1 MDLGLDAKR
10 FLDENHQA
18 IMVTVRPDGTAHV
31 ARVSCG
37 IVDGKLWSSGT
48 VSRVRTKH
56 LRANPNAT
64 LSVFAG
70 RDRRWMGIEAEV
82 KIHEGPD
89 APQKALALQRA
100 TGREPQDVDAFLKDM
115 ADQQRI
121 IYEFEPKRIYG
132 SYEPGAESRATR

>member
-37 IVDGKLWSSGT
+37 LVDGKLWSSGT

-64 LSVFAG
+64 LSVFAVSLVLVW
-70 RDRRWMGIEAEV
+70 RF
-82 KIHEGPD
+82 H
-89 APQKALALQRA
+89 APKHTPRSRGSHGQASCALAGDGDGRA
-100 TGREPQDVDAFLKDM
+100 AVAATPRPPPCAQSDAMKSSIGI
-115 ADQQRI
+115 AA
-121 IYEFEPKRIYG
+121 
-132 SYEPGAESRATR
+132 SVS